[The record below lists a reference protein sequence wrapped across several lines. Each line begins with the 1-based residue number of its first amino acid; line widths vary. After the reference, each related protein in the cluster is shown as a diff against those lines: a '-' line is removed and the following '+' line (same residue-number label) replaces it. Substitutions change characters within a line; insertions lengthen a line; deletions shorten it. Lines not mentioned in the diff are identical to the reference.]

1 MSFLSRLLGTAP
13 DPREGVRPLWH
24 RVIEL
29 SRTRDFYA
37 AHGVA
42 DTIDGRFD
50 MVTTML
56 ATTMLRMERSPQL
69 ARSCALVTELFVED
83 MDGQLRESGVGD
95 FVVGKHMGKLM
106 AALGGSH
113 AASVQQFQERR
124 QQIGVRLRD
133 DLANPLGGQR
143 TLDSSRLGAGRRRE
157 PLPQP
162 AVGRVHQHLLAG
174 LRVLQRHDPDVR

>member
-1 MSFLSRLLGTAP
+1 MSLLSRLLGTQP
-13 DPREGVRPLWH
+13 DPREALVPLWH

-106 AALGGSH
+106 AALGG
-113 AASVQQFQERR
+113 
-124 QQIGVRLRD
+124 
-133 DLANPLGGQR
+133 
-143 TLDSSRLGAGRRRE
+143 RLGALRQAFAAEGEGELAQVLERNTHWAEDGHDAAGLAARIAGYRDKLAA
-157 PLPQP
+157 LPDED
-162 AVGRVHQHLLAG
+162 VLAG
-174 LRVLQRHDPDVR
+174 RIAA